1 VDVERAVLS
10 GERPGAMCRTALRFA
25 TIFGVSPRMR
35 FDLTVNEFTLKMLV
49 EGELSVFGEQF
60 WRPYV
65 HVRDAARGIQAVL
78 DAPAARVDRTV
89 FNVGSTAQ
97 NHTKK
102 QLVEMIARVA
112 PDAIVR
118 YVHRDED
125 PRDYRVSFD
134 RIEKTLGYKTT
145 RDVTAG
151 IGEVAGLVR
160 SRVLEDFD
168 APAYK
173 N

>member
-1 VDVERAVLS
+1 
-10 GERPGAMCRTALRFA
+10 
-25 TIFGVSPRMR
+25 VSPRMR
-35 FDLTVNEFTLKMLV
+35 FDLTVNEFTLKMIV
-49 EGELSVFGEQF
+49 DRELSVFGEQF

-78 DAPAARVDRTV
+78 EAPVARVDRMV
-89 FNVGSTAQ
+89 FNVGSTTQ

-102 QLVEMIARVA
+102 QLVEMIGREA
-112 PDAIVR
+112 PEAKVS

-145 RDVTAG
+145 RDVAAG
-151 IGEVAGLVR
+151 IAEVARLVR